1 MKHKIYIHYLK
12 NRGGLDST
20 HICVCLILRKTIQ
33 LVPYLEIVDILALR
47 AKMVNFVESIHDFE
61 IRLLLDSAIHL
72 YLITLPELLV
82 LV

>member
-1 MKHKIYIHYLK
+1 M
-12 NRGGLDST
+12 
-20 HICVCLILRKTIQ
+20 
-33 LVPYLEIVDILALR
+33 PYLEIVDILALR